1 MSSLRLTKNSARKL
15 ETYASRTGKSASA
28 VASEA
33 INFWFE
39 VQGSIA
45 LEELDRGI
53 PPERRL
59 VDHPLVAG

>member
-1 MSSLRLTKNSARKL
+1 
-15 ETYASRTGKSASA
+15 

-45 LEELDRGI
+45 LEELDRGV
-53 PPERRL
+53 PPGQRL
-59 VDHPLVAG
+59 IDHPLVS

>member
-1 MSSLRLTKNSARKL
+1 MSSLRLSKTSARKL
-15 ETYASRTGKSASA
+15 DTYVSRTGKSASA

-45 LEELDRGI
+45 LEELDRGV
-53 PPERRL
+53 PPGKRMI
-59 VDHPLVAG
+59 DHPLVS